1 MTKLY
6 IVLKIM
12 KKIKKIFFI
21 PLIFL
26 IVLTSCDSV
35 KEGLTG
41 SKKKNSDEFLI
52 EKKNPLVVPPD
63 FDELPIPD
71 QDIGSAKNSVENESD
86 FKKLLKEG
94 NNQVINNT
102 NNSSNTAEESILKKL
117 KKNSDNK

>member
-1 MTKLY
+1 
-6 IVLKIM
+6 M
-12 KKIKKIFFI
+12 KKIKIITQMFFI
-21 PLIFL
+21 VIFL
-26 IVLTSCDSV
+26 ASCQSAKNVLTG
-35 KEGLTG
+35 KKQQ
-41 SKKKNSDEFLI
+41 SKGEEFLI

-94 NNQVINNT
+94 NNQATNNT
-102 NNSSNTAEESILKKL
+102 NNSSNTTEESILKKL

>member
-1 MTKLY
+1 
-6 IVLKIM
+6 M

-52 EKKNPLVVPPD
+52 EKKNPLTKPPD
-63 FDELPIPD
+63 YEKLPSPD
-71 QDIGSAKNSVENESD
+71 QAVEDEETDNDD
-86 FKKLLKEG
+86 FNLKKLLGKSQKNTKKKASTQTQNSNLEKSISDKIK
-94 NNQVINNT
+94 NN
-102 NNSSNTAEESILKKL
+102 
-117 KKNSDNK
+117 